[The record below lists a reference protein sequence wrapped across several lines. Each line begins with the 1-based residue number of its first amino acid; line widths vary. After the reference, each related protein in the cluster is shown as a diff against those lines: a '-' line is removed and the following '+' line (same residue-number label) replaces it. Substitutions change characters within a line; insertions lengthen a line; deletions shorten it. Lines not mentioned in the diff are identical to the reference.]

1 MRWLLAV
8 LLVASCGDAS
18 GVIGDAM
25 VAIGDALSD
34 SGHASAQGA
43 MLLCDS
49 EATYRVENAETGLLS
64 EQTMWFARME
74 LEDAAAVRGV
84 DVVLCGRTVFGE
96 DVVTPPCPPGAT
108 CSGVLPTSLVR
119 ADCTTGGA
127 TFQEGEL
134 FVVCGSRNVSRS
146 SSSSLTTTSGERRA
160 YAHVTI
166 RR

>member
-1 MRWLLAV
+1 MRWLLALV
-8 LLVASCGDAS
+8 FVASCGDAS

-25 VAIGDALSD
+25 VALGDAISD
-34 SGHASAQGA
+34 SGRAEAQT

-49 EATYRVENAETGLLS
+49 EATYRVENEETGLLS
-64 EQTMWFARME
+64 EQTLWFARME
-74 LEDAAAVRGV
+74 LEDAASVRGV

-119 ADCTTGGA
+119 ADCTTAAA